1 MRCIPTLNM
10 FNISSFQ
17 DSPVWLRQQAQS
29 SLVQSPTTLRPSS
42 RLHEKHQSND
52 VQMWEILE
60 VSAEDKMTYATNLST
75 DRGDAITAQQFDDMI
90 VTAERDYTFN
100 YDHLDNVDNRSST
113 IVLHNDPVVDIAVS
127 AAISP
132 IDCSRFAAIV
142 TKGSQQKLTFFRAS
156 ASTMSL
162 IGLRAFSK
170 SDTQVNKMRF
180 VTVPSRL
187 DNIIKH
193 KSCSIDVFSRTTTEG
208 DVCRNS
214 QKKNNNAG
222 DQPDHNV
229 KSMLAHQRNVSL
241 SHSDISCMKSLS

>member
-1 MRCIPTLNM
+1 MIKNTYFP
-10 FNISSFQ
+10 

-29 SLVQSPTTLRPSS
+29 GLVQSPTTLRPSS
-42 RLHEKHQSND
+42 RLHEKHQPND

-75 DRGDAITAQQFDDMI
+75 DRNEAISAQQYDDMV

-113 IVLHNDPVVDIAVS
+113 IVLHNDPVVDASLSAVIA
-127 AAISP
+127 P
-132 IDCSRFAAIV
+132 IDCSRFTAII
-142 TKGSQQKLTFFRAS
+142 TKGSQQKLTFVRAS

-162 IGLRAFSK
+162 IGLRTFSK
-170 SDTQVNKMRF
+170 SDTEVNSMRF
-180 VTVPSRL
+180 ITVPSNS
-187 DNIIKH
+187 DNVIKH
-193 KSCSIDVFSRTTTEG
+193 KSCSIDVFSRTSEF
-208 DVCRNS
+208 DVYSKSHKR
-214 QKKNNNAG
+214 NNNAS

-229 KSMLAHQRNVSL
+229 KSMLAYQRNVSL

>member
-1 MRCIPTLNM
+1 MI
-10 FNISSFQ
+10 NISSFQ

-29 SLVQSPTTLRPSS
+29 SVVQSPSTLRPGS
-42 RLHEKHQSND
+42 RLHDKRPSSD

-75 DRGDAITAQQFDDMI
+75 DRGDAITAQQYDDMI

-100 YDHLDNVDNRSST
+100 YDHLDNVDNRSSA
-113 IVLHNDPVVDIAVS
+113 IVLHNDPVVDVDLS
-127 AAISP
+127 AAIAP
-132 IDCSRFAAIV
+132 IDCSRFAAII
-142 TKGSQQKLTFFRAS
+142 TKGSQQKLTFIRAS

-162 IGLRAFSK
+162 IELHTLSK
-170 SDTQVNKMRF
+170 SDTQVNSMRF
-180 VTVPSRL
+180 LKLPSSL
-187 DNIIKH
+187 DNMIKH
-193 KSCSIDVFSRTTTEG
+193 KSCSIDVFSRTTEG
-208 DVCRNS
+208 DICRKS
-214 QKKNNNAG
+214 QKRNNNAG